1 MPFVGCARAVC
12 VVLSL
17 SLSGGSAWAQSS
29 AGGVSRDV
37 PSIEDEIERA
47 AAGRSGNFV
56 AAPIPFSNP
65 ALGTGLAAVGAYMY
79 RVGSDDP
86 EVPASFTGIGGLY
99 SDTETWGFGL
109 AQNLYLK
116 EDSIRVGFVAG
127 TAELNYDFYGVGSDA
142 GERGRA
148 IVLNQSGDAVGAR
161 FEYRVGGDYF
171 VGFRLG
177 ALDIETSTELSDVPP
192 EFQAFELTQDGRIE
206 DLGLLLQ
213 RDTRDQVYTPADGSL
228 LELDIGLRRLKT
240 RSTTEYR
247 KMRFAYTR
255 YLPRNDSVLAYRVYA
270 CYAGNG
276 SPFYDLCAFGAR
288 SDLRGYTAG
297 RYLDRA
303 ELVTQMEYRRPLR
316 GRWGFVAF
324 AGIGTVAPSFSD
336 MSADDLLPG
345 AGVGLRYL
353 ISRSQKINLRVDVAR
368 GNDETTLHI
377 GLGEAF

>member
-1 MPFVGCARAVC
+1 MFFLGHPRAVWL
-12 VVLSL
+12 VFGLG
-17 SLSGGSAWAQSS
+17 LSGGSAWAQSS
-29 AGGVSRDV
+29 PGGISRDA
-37 PSIEDEIERA
+37 PSIEDEVERA
-47 AAGRSGNFV
+47 AAGESGNFV

-65 ALGTGLAAVGAYMY
+65 AFGTGLAAVGAYMY

-99 SDTETWGFGL
+99 SDTKTWGFGF

-116 EDSIRVGFVAG
+116 EDRVRIGFFAG
-127 TAELNYDFYGVGSDA
+127 TAELNYDFYGVGSEA
-142 GERGRA
+142 GERGRGIA
-148 IVLNQSGDAVGAR
+148 LSQSGDAVGAR

-192 EFQAFELTQDGRIE
+192 EFQAFELTQDSRIE

-213 RDTRDQVYTPADGSL
+213 RDTRDQVYTPDDGSL

-247 KMRFAYTR
+247 KMRFAFTR

-270 CYAGNG
+270 CYAGDG
-276 SPFYDLCAFGAR
+276 SPFYDLCAFGSR

-297 RYLDRA
+297 RYLDRT
-303 ELVTQMEYRRPLR
+303 ELVTQIEYRRPLR
-316 GRWGFVAF
+316 GRWGIVAF
-324 AGIGTVAPSFSD
+324 AGVGTVAPSFAD
-336 MSADDLLPG
+336 MNADDLLPG
-345 AGVGLRYL
+345 AGVGIRYL
-353 ISRSQKINLRVDVAR
+353 VSRAQNINLRVDVAR
-368 GNDETTLHI
+368 GNDETTVHI